1 MSRFKIK
8 SGWAQ
13 TEVELKEGVAATIK
27 RVTQLLALTEDLMTI
42 AETQNNNGSSILSNL
57 RVGVQLTNKIN
68 SLRTRY

>member
-13 TEVELKEGVAATIK
+13 SEVELKEDVAVTTK
-27 RVTQLLALTEDLMTI
+27 RVAQLLALTEDLMTI

-57 RVGVQLTNKIN
+57 LVDVQLTNKIN
-68 SLRTRY
+68 SL